1 MIRLLLG
8 FDILA
13 VPEVATWD
21 TRGAK
26 ELDLFLLRP
35 EIKSPISVDRL
46 ICPSIFQ
53 PEVQR
58 SERMELVLTRF
69 SRSLEAN
76 RTTTHRP
83 IDWPESELNILG
95 LWSDM
100 SKMLLWLKQR
110 PDLNELIRV
119 AIAIRIFLD
128 GTTISDPLWQTISE
142 GGSDPAEL
150 AQGWPSLGYD
160 VADNGQISALSDCG
174 YQEDEMKRAR
184 ASWGSDVN
192 EWGLLS
198 SVQNAVALKDFSN
211 SRVPEHAPFYV
222 YEIFRIGFEDRRNGS

>member
-21 TRGAK
+21 MRDATQ
-26 ELDLFLLRP
+26 LDLFLLRP

-69 SRSLEAN
+69 SGSLEAN
-76 RTTTHRP
+76 RTTIHRP
-83 IDWPESELNILG
+83 IEWPDSELNILG
-95 LWSDM
+95 LWTNKSQ
-100 SKMLLWLKQR
+100 MLQWLKQR
-110 PDLNELIRV
+110 PDVRKLVRVPIGIRV
-119 AIAIRIFLD
+119 FLD
-128 GTTISDPLWQTISE
+128 GTTISDPFWQTISD
-142 GGSDPAEL
+142 GGTDAAEP
-150 AQGWPSLGYD
+150 AQGWTSLGYD
-160 VADNGQISALSDCG
+160 VADSGQISALSDCG

-198 SVQNAVALKDFSN
+198 SFQSAVALKDFSN

-222 YEIFRIGFEDRRNGS
+222 YEIFRIGFEDR